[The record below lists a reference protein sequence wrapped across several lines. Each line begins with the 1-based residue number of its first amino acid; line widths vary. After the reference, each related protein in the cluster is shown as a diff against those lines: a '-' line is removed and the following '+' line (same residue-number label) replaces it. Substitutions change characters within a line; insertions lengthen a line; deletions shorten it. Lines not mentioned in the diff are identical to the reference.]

1 MNLMRYTVVDRDGAV
16 SFILHGNALPALL
29 ASCSRGPCTLVE
41 LLQGAEPYYHDV
53 NTLVQNGLAVF
64 DEHNTRGRF
73 QSIHRAFELLP
84 SHEQPVF
91 RVVDPR
97 TREES
102 LRPVKAGVIVFNLV
116 EQRIIQLENT
126 YRTITRQGRGRVF
139 DGERLT
145 ERTFLYRLPRTWAV
159 VP

>member
-16 SFILHGNALPALL
+16 SFILHGDALPALL
-29 ASCSRGPCTLVE
+29 ASCSRGPRTLVE

-64 DEHNTRGRF
+64 DEHNTRRHF

-84 SHEQPVF
+84 SHQQPAF